1 MRPVF
6 RQLHAAVAW
15 LLVGLIVVQVW
26 LAGTAIPQLGGNGS
40 FENHRNLG
48 YGIGLVTLV
57 LLLTALPTGLGRRR
71 ILQSLGILGLYIVQS
86 SLPYIGVGAIEAL
99 HPVNAVVMFVV
110 AFVYARAVWRERA
123 GTTGLEPIRTAD
135 PVAVGRS

>member
-1 MRPVF
+1 MSSLV
-6 RQLHAAVAW
+6 RQVHGIVAW
-15 LLVGLIVVQVW
+15 LLVGSIVVQVW

-48 YGIGLVTLV
+48 YLIGLVSLI

-86 SLPYIGVGAIEAL
+86 SLPYIGVVAIEAL

-110 AFVYARAVWRERA
+110 SLVYARAVWRER
-123 GTTGLEPIRTAD
+123 GTTATAT
-135 PVAVGRS
+135 A

>member
-1 MRPVF
+1 MQSVMR
-6 RQLHAAVAW
+6 QIHAAVAW
-15 LLVGLIVVQVW
+15 LLVGSIVVQVW

-48 YGIGLVTLV
+48 YAIGLVTLV

-71 ILQSLGILGLYIVQS
+71 IVQSLGIFGLYIVQS
-86 SLPYIGVGAIEAL
+86 SLPYVGINSVEAL

-110 AFVYARAVWRERA
+110 SLLYARAVWRERDA
-123 GTTGLEPIRTAD
+123 
-135 PVAVGRS
+135 VASGA

>member
-1 MRPVF
+1 MQSMV
-6 RQLHAAVAW
+6 RQIHAAVAW
-15 LLVGLIVVQVW
+15 LLVGAIVVQVW

-48 YGIGLVTLV
+48 YAIGLVALV
-57 LLLTALPTGLGRRR
+57 LVLTALPTGLGRRR

-86 SLPYIGVGAIEAL
+86 SLPYVGVVAIEAL

-110 AFVYARAVWRERA
+110 ALLYARTVWRERA
-123 GTTGLEPIRTAD
+123 PA
-135 PVAVGRS
+135 VAA